1 MADLIHCITNPI
13 SMNLCA
19 NAVLSLGAKPIMAEH
34 PREVKEITAGAQ
46 ALLLNLG
53 NISDTRMEAMRI
65 SFAEALEKEIPVVI
79 DAVGVACSKLRRE
92 FFFELLS
99 EKNKSDKSCIAANKE
114 LPGKEEVPAHE
125 TLDRKVLLIKGNY
138 SEIKALADC
147 TYKSRGVDAEGGDT
161 ADEMA
166 DIAQNLSKKLTAFIL
181 ATGKRD
187 IITDGNMVFLNDSG
201 HQMMSM
207 VTGTGCMLGAICA
220 TFLAREA
227 SVNSVVKACTL
238 FGIAGEKAAGGLEAE
253 DEKSAGGLG
262 SENERVIGRYG
273 SEGER
278 VGTGSFQV
286 ALLDELYFS
295 YEEDQEKDRTVQC
308 PCGQMQVAKA

>member
-46 ALLLNLG
+46 ALLLNFG

-65 SFAEALEKEIPVVI
+65 SFAEALEKEIPIVI

-99 EKNKSDKSCIAANKE
+99 ERNKSDKSCVAANKA
-114 LPGKEEVPAHE
+114 LLGKEEGPGHE
-125 TLDRKVLLIKGNY
+125 TLDRKILLIKGNY
-138 SEIKALADC
+138 SEIRALADC

-161 ADEMA
+161 ADDVAE
-166 DIAQNLSKKLTAFIL
+166 IAKNLASKFTAIIL

-187 IITDGNMVFLNDSG
+187 IITDGDTVFLNDSG

-227 SVNSVVKACTL
+227 SANSVVKACAL
-238 FGIAGEKAAGGLEAE
+238 FGIAGEKAAGRSG
-253 DEKSAGGLG
+253 
-262 SENERVIGRYG
+262 
-273 SEGER
+273 GER

-295 YEEDQEKDRTVQC
+295 YKEDQERNRTIQC
-308 PCGQMQVAKA
+308 SLG

>member
-99 EKNKSDKSCIAANKE
+99 EKNKSDKSCVATNKA
-114 LPGKEEVPAHE
+114 LLGKEEGPGHE
-125 TLDRKVLLIKGNY
+125 ALDRKILLIKGNY

-187 IITDGNMVFLNDSG
+187 IITDGKTVFLNDSG

-227 SVNSVVKACTL
+227 SVNSVVKACAL
-238 FGIAGEKAAGGLEAE
+238 FGIAGERAAAG
-253 DEKSAGGLG
+253 LG
-262 SENERVIGRYG
+262 TENERVIGRYG

-295 YEEDQEKDRTVQC
+295 YEGDQEKDWTVQC
-308 PCGQMQVAKA
+308 PCGQKQVANGTKASS